1 MNILISGATGFIG
14 TRLCRQL
21 GEDGHNVSALSRDPA
36 SAVRLLPLLRRVSPW
51 DPLISRPPE
60 EAFEN
65 IDAVVHLAG
74 ESVAG
79 RWHAAKKR
87 AIRESRILGTRH
99 LVAGIES
106 LGAKPKVLIS
116 ASAIGY
122 YGNRGEELLDE
133 EAPPGAGFLSEVCQ
147 AWEGE
152 AARAEELG
160 LRVVCLRSGIVLGA
174 GGGALATMLPP
185 FKLGLGGPLGSGH
198 QWWSWVHLD
207 DVIGIITEALEDE
220 TLEGPL
226 NLTAPRPLRQEEF
239 ARALGQVL
247 GRPALL
253 PAPAWVLK
261 LALGE
266 FAGELLA
273 SQRVLPRQIQ
283 AQGYHFRF
291 GELEPAL
298 RQTLGR

>member
-79 RWHAAKKR
+79 RWNSAKKR

-99 LVAGIES
+99 LVAEIES
-106 LGAKPKVLIS
+106 LGAKPKVLVS

-122 YGNRGEELLDE
+122 YGDRGEELLDE

-160 LRVVCLRSGIVLGA
+160 LRVVRLRSGIVLGA

-207 DVIGIITEALEDE
+207 DVIGVIVETLEDE

-239 ARALGQVL
+239 ARALGRVL

-253 PAPAWVLK
+253 PAPAWALK

-298 RQTLGR
+298 RQALGR